1 MERKSFN
8 EELKKKEELEA
19 KQHSGENEELK
30 LDDAKRVKVLS
41 PGQLVFK
48 RFIRNKLAIF
58 GSIVL
63 ICMFLFS
70 FLVPVFYPYTQTQIF
85 HKYEYAYG
93 LYGVA
98 DIRQDYTNCKYP
110 LDAEAEELVSSEAKR
125 NVSSGIKL
133 MDGQGYDHIIL
144 FSCADCSEKG
154 ADTRTYVLQK
164 LGNMDYTVSL
174 NDGGY
179 FASVGSNQKIGTY
192 DKFNMTA
199 SYLGEPKDEAF
210 EAALASSV
218 DKAKPADKE
227 GTFTV
232 GGSDYTWR
240 RDNKTT
246 YSFYSA
252 EETVLY
258 QGESLGASFDAAAL
272 EAFDAWSASENENAN
287 LCFSVD
293 GKDYFLQTVKGKTY
307 ANIVEVKPGEAVYV
321 SSLLTYSAIAGS
333 SDISNALR
341 NQLLL
346 HAYSGEDIS
355 YAGYDYI
362 IRDEGEE
369 NQLTV
374 FVKRFEAHDDSV
386 AISDELRAQLTSK
399 DAIGQTFTE
408 DGNSYAVSEQT
419 RLAVRCTDAEGNV
432 TDFYADDRNVD
443 LPDALRAKLSR
454 GGDRTVTEDG
464 KTYVVTEISEFLL
477 VEVSDAKDDTGEV
490 IDTFDARD
498 ASADIPADVRAR
510 LVDNNGE
517 DESGFDYTVYKTQKE
532 IAELEGGEW
541 TGSAEEG
548 AEQVEYQT
556 VHYHIVREP
565 LLSVTTEEGIPVGYL
580 SNFVVRDTDG
590 LDMPDADFK
599 ESVKKCVYSMQAA
612 KERKGSFTYQFKEE
626 KSGFHGYE
634 PYKEAILDE
643 NGNPVMQEVKVDV
656 EQKVSGYEVSCE
668 HWKYLIDLNGGPS
681 SRHAFGTDPDGMDIL
696 ARMMYGGQISLIVGF
711 IVVIIET
718 LLGVIMGGIAGYF
731 GGWVDNLIMRL
742 VDIFYCIPSMPILII
757 MGSFMDA
764 AKLGTYERLAWM
776 MAILGVLGWAGVA
789 RLVRGQILSLREQEF
804 MVAAEATGVKV
815 RHRIFRHLLPN
826 VMPQLIVTATAGL
839 GGVILTESTL
849 SFLGLGVKHPLAT
862 WGTMIN
868 SVTSSN
874 ENLIK
879 YTYIWIPVGLL
890 ICLTVIAFN
899 FVGDGLRDA
908 FDPKMKR

>member
-8 EELKKKEELEA
+8 EELKKKEALEA
-19 KQHSGENEELK
+19 QQRAKDSEHIK

-63 ICMFLFS
+63 ITMFLFS
-70 FLVPVFYPYTQTQIF
+70 FLAPVFYPYSQTQIF
-85 HKYEYAYG
+85 HRWEYAYG

-98 DIRQDYTNCKYP
+98 DIRTDYTNCKYP
-110 LDAEAEELVSSEAKR
+110 LLPNADELVSSEAKR
-125 NVSSGIKL
+125 NVSSGIEL
-133 MDGQGYDHIIL
+133 MEEQGFDYVVL
-144 FSCADCSEKG
+144 FSGDDCSDG
-154 ADTRTYVLQK
+154 APTYILQK

-174 NDGGY
+174 NNGG
-179 FASVGSNQKIGTY
+179 FIASVGTNQEIGTY
-192 DKFNMTA
+192 DKLSEVIT
-199 SYLGEPKDEAF
+199 YLGEPKDATF
-210 EAALASSV
+210 EVAMTTSINKASAAE
-218 DKAKPADKE
+218 KE

-232 GGSDYTWR
+232 DGAAYTWNKE
-240 RDNKTT
+240 NKTSYT
-246 YSFYSA
+246 FSSA

-258 QGESLGASFDAAAL
+258 RGTERGEAFGKAAL
-272 EAFDAWSASENENAN
+272 EAHASGET
-287 LCFSVD
+287 CFSVD
-293 GKDYFLQTVKGKTY
+293 GRDYFLQTMKGKSY
-307 ANIVEVKPGEAVYV
+307 ANVVEVDPGETAYV
-321 SSLLTYSAIAGS
+321 SSLLTYSALTGS
-333 SDISNALR
+333 SDISDALR

-346 HAYSGEDIS
+346 HAYSGEDIK
-355 YAGYDYI
+355 YTDYDYI

-369 NQLTV
+369 NQLSV
-374 FVKRFEAHDDSV
+374 FVKKFEAHDDNV
-386 AISDELRAQLTSK
+386 AISDELRAQLTADGS
-399 DAIGQTFTE
+399 IGQTFTE
-408 DGNSYAVSEQT
+408 DGSKFAVSAESK
-419 RLAVRCTDAEGNV
+419 LAVRCTDAEGN
-432 TDFYADDRNVD
+432 TFDFYADDMNVNISD
-443 LPDALRAKLSR
+443 DLRADLIKD
-454 GGDRTVTEDG
+454 GGSGKAITDNG
-464 KTYVVTEISEFLL
+464 KTYVVSKVSEFLY
-477 VEVSDAKDDTGEV
+477 VEASDADDETGTV
-490 IDTFDARD
+490 TDTFDARD
-498 ASADIPADVRAR
+498 VSVAIPNEIRAMI
-510 LVDNNGE
+510 VDNNG
-517 DESGFDYTVYKTQKE
+517 DDASGVDYTIYKTQKE
-532 IAELEGGEW
+532 IAELEGVTWE
-541 TGSAEEG
+541 GSDEEG
-548 AEQVEYQT
+548 AEEVEYQT
-556 VHYHIVREP
+556 IHYNVIRQP
-565 LLSVTTEEGIPVGYL
+565 LLSVTTEEGIHVGYL
-580 SNFVVRDTDG
+580 SNFIVRDPDG
-590 LDMPDADFK
+590 HDMKDAAFK
-599 ESVKKCVYSMQAA
+599 DCVKQCVLGMMNAN
-612 KERKGSFTYQFKEE
+612 ERKDSFTYEFPEE
-626 KSGFHGYE
+626 RAGFEGYE
-634 PYKEAILDE
+634 PYKETVLDE
-643 NGNPVMQEVKVDV
+643 NGDPAMKEVKVDV
-656 EQKVSGYEVSCE
+656 EKKVSGYEVSCE

-681 SRHAFGTDPDGMDIL
+681 TRHVFGTDPDGMDIL